1 MHPRSALIIGAALFC
16 GFFAMSS
23 ASQAGE
29 DVLSRVRH
37 NNQVRCAVD
46 LTPGFSQINDNGEAA
61 GFDVDFCR
69 AVAAAA
75 LGDARKIST
84 QRISTANKYKAVSG
98 GEVDL
103 GLGMSTW
110 TLNRD
115 TALGTHF
122 PAVIFNDGQ
131 GFAAWGDS
139 GVKHL
144 SDAKNA
150 SVCVQT
156 QTTSIDTLKSTI
168 ARNHLSLTLLEL
180 PSSEEKW
187 NAFSAHKCAL
197 VTGDRSELASRRAT
211 MAADPKRWLL
221 LPETISREP
230 LGPVVTAGDEQWF
243 QIVRWVALVT
253 QIAEARGVDSTNL
266 DSLNDGGDGELA
278 RLLGRDPDFG
288 KAIGLD
294 PQWAR
299 RVIAQVGNY
308 AEIYNRNLGPG
319 TAINL
324 ERGQNALWSDGGLF
338 YPPPL
343 R

>member
-180 PSSEEKW
+180 PSSEE
-187 NAFSAHKCAL
+187 
-197 VTGDRSELASRRAT
+197 
-211 MAADPKRWLL
+211 
-221 LPETISREP
+221 
-230 LGPVVTAGDEQWF
+230 
-243 QIVRWVALVT
+243 
-253 QIAEARGVDSTNL
+253 
-266 DSLNDGGDGELA
+266 
-278 RLLGRDPDFG
+278 
-288 KAIGLD
+288 
-294 PQWAR
+294 
-299 RVIAQVGNY
+299 
-308 AEIYNRNLGPG
+308 
-319 TAINL
+319 
-324 ERGQNALWSDGGLF
+324 
-338 YPPPL
+338 
-343 R
+343 